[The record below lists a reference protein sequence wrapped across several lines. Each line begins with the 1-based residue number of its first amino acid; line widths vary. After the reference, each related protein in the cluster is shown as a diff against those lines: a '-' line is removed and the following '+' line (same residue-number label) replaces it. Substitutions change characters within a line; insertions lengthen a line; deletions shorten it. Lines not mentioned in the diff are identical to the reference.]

1 MFAQYFKD
9 FEPLEEFGKE
19 FVSLWDSWLGEENL
33 HKLDEVTFK
42 EFERFNTWIR
52 LIYKNF
58 NILQVNLKTE
68 TLAEISDVESILSDF
83 ESSQDKTSTEFLK
96 IVVPELECIISE
108 VWDFTYII
116 WHKNNGAVDRLRS
129 SIMDAELNSFSE

>member
-1 MFAQYFKD
+1 MFAKYFED
-9 FEPLEEFGKE
+9 FEPLEEFDKE
-19 FVSLWDSWLGEENL
+19 FVSLWDGWLGEENL
-33 HKLDEVTFK
+33 HKLDEVTVK

-58 NILQVNLKTE
+58 NILEVNLKTE

-83 ESSQDKTSTEFLK
+83 ESSQDKTSADFFK

-108 VWDFTYII
+108 EWDFTYII
-116 WHKNNGAVDRLRS
+116 WHKNNGAVDRLSS